1 MLEQDYCMSF
11 DWRRAK
17 FHLANPKAKLSDNET
32 VVPSELSLFLS
43 IERIDNVLTI
53 RDWIHRMAL
62 HYRLLGHYVA
72 SECRGIAIEFENVAD
87 LALFQQQWQPVN
99 A

>member
-17 FHLANPKAKLSDNET
+17 FHLANPKAKLSYNEPI
-32 VVPSELSLFLS
+32 VPSELSVLLPS
-43 IERIDNVLTI
+43 WRIDDVLLI
-53 RDWIHRMAL
+53 RNWLHRAAL
-62 HYRLLGHYVA
+62 GYRLLGHYVG
-72 SECRGIAIEFENVAD
+72 SECRGIVIEFESVAD
-87 LALFQQQWQPVN
+87 LTLFQQQWQQVS